1 MHQSKFKPS
10 FYFSNNYFPS
20 PSSRTDPKLLGTST
34 FYLSFSSK
42 SGSYNSI
49 IYYIKFKTRRKIIF
63 TLGFYLS
70 YLYRFLF
77 YLVLG

>member
-49 IYYIKFKTRRKIIF
+49 IY
-63 TLGFYLS
+63 
-70 YLYRFLF
+70 
-77 YLVLG
+77 